1 MQKLEGIMGVRY
13 RDKIG
18 DFFSSIDNQ
27 NDKLLILFDKMNELE
42 IRVKELEQV
51 VSNKTP

>member
-1 MQKLEGIMGVRY
+1 MQKLEGVMGTRY

-18 DFFSSIDNQ
+18 DFFNDIDNQ
-27 NDKLLILFDKMNELE
+27 NDKLLMLYDRINNLE